1 MTFGSRLGM
10 LKLYG
15 AVTVRSLV
23 YSVCSRRNGSK
34 WSTGLRSQRVV
45 KSVWEEMVQDTG
57 DRCEDVWLL
66 LASAATFGIV
76 KNIVK

>member
-1 MTFGSRLGM
+1 M
-10 LKLYG
+10 
-15 AVTVRSLV
+15 
-23 YSVCSRRNGSK
+23 
-34 WSTGLRSQRVV
+34 